1 MSITKQMEKDKIEKR
16 IKQIDEE
23 KKILQTEL
31 KYAGIPDRM
40 RDEFRIQFGWPKISQ
55 ELGLAKKLDS
65 ETYKRL
71 YDEIEKII
79 ERVVLMVPES
89 KKSWL
94 KSEKK

>member
-16 IKQIDEE
+16 IKQIEEE
-23 KKILQTEL
+23 KKLLEVEL
-31 KYAGIPDRM
+31 KWAGIPDRM
-40 RDEFRIQFGWPKISQ
+40 RDEFKVMFGWPKVSQ